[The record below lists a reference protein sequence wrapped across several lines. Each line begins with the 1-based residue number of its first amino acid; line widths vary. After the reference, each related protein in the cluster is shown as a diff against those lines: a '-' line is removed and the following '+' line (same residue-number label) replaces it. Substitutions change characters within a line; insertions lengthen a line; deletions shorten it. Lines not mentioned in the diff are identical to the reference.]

1 MPSPAAIEREIL
13 DILGKRHSSVPLTA
27 ETSLGA
33 DGMGLDSIAI
43 VEVLLEC
50 EEHFGVLL
58 ASDMLS
64 AEGITIG
71 WLTERVRAL
80 VHG

>member
-1 MPSPAAIEREIL
+1 MPSPASIEHEIL
-13 DILGKRHSSVPLTA
+13 GILGRRHSRVALTP
-27 ETSLGA
+27 ETSLGSE
-33 DGMGLDSIAI
+33 GMGLDSIAI

-64 AEGITIG
+64 ADGITIG
-71 WLTERVRAL
+71 GLTERVRTL
-80 VHG
+80 VRP